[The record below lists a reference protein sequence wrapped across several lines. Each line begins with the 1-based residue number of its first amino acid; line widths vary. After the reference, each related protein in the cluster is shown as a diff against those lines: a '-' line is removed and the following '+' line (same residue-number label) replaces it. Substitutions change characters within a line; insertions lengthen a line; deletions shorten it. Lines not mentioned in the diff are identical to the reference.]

1 MFSEEELQIMF
12 RVFKNLESEEEK
24 EIKLKKKMS
33 LLEEQMKISKEANEK
48 LREID
53 NEIRSLYEENKDEN
67 KKAEE

>member
-12 RVFKNLESEEEK
+12 SVFKNLETEDEK

-48 LREID
+48 LRVID

-67 KKAEE
+67 KKVEE

>member
-12 RVFKNLESEEEK
+12 SVFDGLNTEVEK

-48 LREID
+48 LRVID
-53 NEIRSLYEENKDEN
+53 NEIRSLYEENKDE
-67 KKAEE
+67 KKKD